1 MPKVLPSLAAPAP
14 TPAGAAAESS
24 RAQRSR
30 AGSGAKSSRGAGG
43 FDEVLNGARRRDR
56 AGGAR
61 ETGTPSTPETDKAE
75 RAGGKKR
82 SDATERAKRRQAPE
96 AKQSRE
102 PKQSRRAGAAADEE
116 VATGDAELVERPEWA
131 SAPDAKAAEAEHDSE
146 GSVVDG
152 KPETD
157 DAADMEAVSAPQGDL
172 AGAVAE
178 QSAAAGILPMVIED
192 QPLVDADPAAI
203 REGAH
208 DSQSPTHA
216 PPNAH
221 SAESTA
227 DVATLALAE
236 AAPAAPDARP
246 AKGPPV
252 SEAGGESVSSGLAS
266 ILDAAGQTNAK
277 ALSQSNQGGAAA
289 PAAETGLKRPA
300 DAKRD
305 VPAQPAGSAPEG
317 ASSSN
322 SANVVESLNFD
333 SIAANAAT
341 AAPATGTA
349 APTNATDLS
358 AQSAAAGLASDVTV
372 KAAQPG
378 PGATVASAPALAPEV
393 RFAEDNHANI
403 IREMRGQL
411 MPDGGTMRL
420 RLDPPELGPLA
431 VTVRLRNGVME
442 ASFEAS
448 TEEAAK
454 LLSHSLGTLKS
465 SLETQGVNVERLN
478 VQHAPK
484 SESANQNQD
493 GGRDGQQG
501 QGRDLQQEQSAR
513 QEQQR
518 REMLR
523 RMWRKLSGAGDP
535 LDMVA

>member
-30 AGSGAKSSRGAGG
+30 AGSGAKSSRGVGG

-56 AGGAR
+56 AGGPR

-82 SDATERAKRRQAPE
+82 SDATKRREASE
-96 AKQSRE
+96 AKA
-102 PKQSRRAGAAADEE
+102 SRRTGRAADEE
-116 VATGDAELVERPEWA
+116 VATSDAEPVDPAEAAP
-131 SAPDAKAAEAEHDSE
+131 APDAVAGRQSDSE
-146 GSVVDG
+146 GSALDG

-157 DAADMEAVSAPQGDL
+157 DVAHDTDAISAAEGDL

-178 QSAAAGILPMVIED
+178 QSAAVGTLPTPLED
-192 QPLVDADPAAI
+192 QRIVNDNPAPI
-203 REGAH
+203 RESIDH
-208 DSQSPTHA
+208 SEPPSPA
-216 PPNAH
+216 SL
-221 SAESTA
+221 SARLPELTT

-236 AAPAAPDARP
+236 AAPAASDARP
-246 AKGPPV
+246 AEGPPV
-252 SEAGGESVSSGLAS
+252 SEAEGEPGSSELAS
-266 ILDAAGQTNAK
+266 VLDAARQTNK
-277 ALSQSNQGGAAA
+277 ALSQSNQGGAAV
-289 PAAETGLKRPA
+289 PAAETGSKRPA

-305 VPAQPAGSAPEG
+305 VPTQPAASAPEG
-317 ASSSN
+317 ASSSSN
-322 SANVVESLNFD
+322 SANLVESLNFD
-333 SIAANAAT
+333 SIAAT

-349 APTNATDLS
+349 APTNAPDLS
-358 AQSAAAGLASDVTV
+358 AQTSAAGFASDVTA

-378 PGATVASAPALAPEV
+378 PRTTIASAPPLAPEV
-393 RFAEDNHANI
+393 RFAEENHATI

-431 VTVRLRNGVME
+431 VTVRLRNGVIE

-484 SESANQNQD
+484 SEPANQNQD

-501 QGRDLQQEQSAR
+501 QGRDMQQEQSAR

>member
-1 MPKVLPSLAAPAP
+1 MPKVLLSLAAPAP
-14 TPAGAAAESS
+14 TPAGAAADSS

-61 ETGTPSTPETDKAE
+61 ETGTPSTPEADKAE

-96 AKQSRE
+96 

-116 VATGDAELVERPEWA
+116 VATGDAELIERPEGA
-131 SAPDAKAAEAEHDSE
+131 SAPDAKAAEADHDSE
-146 GSVVDG
+146 GSVFDG

-178 QSAAAGILPMVIED
+178 QSAAGGILPMVIED
-192 QPLVDADPAAI
+192 QPLVDAHPAAI

-221 SAESTA
+221 SAELTA

-252 SEAGGESVSSGLAS
+252 SEAGGESASSGLAS

-277 ALSQSNQGGAAA
+277 APSQPNQGGAAA

-305 VPAQPAGSAPEG
+305 VPAQSAASVPEG

-358 AQSAAAGLASDVTV
+358 AQSAAAGLASDVTA
-372 KAAQPG
+372 KAAQPA
-378 PGATVASAPALAPEV
+378 PGTTVASAPALAPEV

-484 SESANQNQD
+484 SEPANQNQD